1 MEAVFRLFPEQA
13 STIAGRVD
21 NLFGFLSG
29 VSIFFSGLIFL
40 LLLVFAIKYRRRSEN
55 ELAVQIP
62 SYMSLEVTWI
72 IIPLGLTMIMFLWGA
87 RLYVEMMAPP
97 KDALEIYVV
106 GKQWMWKFQHPE
118 GQREINELHVP
129 VGHPVQVTLT
139 SQDVI
144 HSFYVPAFR
153 VKMDAVPGRYTAVW
167 FEASKPGVYH
177 LFCAEYCGTSHSR
190 MVGRVIAMPPPQ
202 YEAWLRA
209 GHQSETMASAGE
221 RLFQQMGCESC
232 HRADAAV
239 QAPSLVGLFGTEV
252 ELQSGE
258 TVIADESYIR
268 ESILNPRAKVVAGY
282 PPVMPAFQ
290 GQLSEEDI
298 MHLLSHIKSLQTT
311 QENGS

>member
-1 MEAVFRLFPEQA
+1 
-13 STIAGRVD
+13 
-21 NLFGFLSG
+21 
-29 VSIFFSGLIFL
+29 
-40 LLLVFAIKYRRRSEN
+40 
-55 ELAVQIP
+55 
-62 SYMSLEVTWI
+62 
-72 IIPLGLTMIMFLWGA
+72 
-87 RLYVEMMAPP
+87 
-97 KDALEIYVV
+97 
-106 GKQWMWKFQHPE
+106 
-118 GQREINELHVP
+118 VP

-252 ELQSGE
+252 KLQSGE